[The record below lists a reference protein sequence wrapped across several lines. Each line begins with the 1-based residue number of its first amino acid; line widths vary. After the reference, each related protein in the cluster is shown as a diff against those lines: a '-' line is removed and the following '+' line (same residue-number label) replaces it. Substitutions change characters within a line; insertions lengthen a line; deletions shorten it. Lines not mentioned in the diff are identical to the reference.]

1 MLADDIK
8 TTRENLADALAQAES
23 DGDMEVYSI
32 LDAAD
37 DLLQDALQ
45 AVPLPS

>member
-8 TTRENLADALAQAES
+8 ITRENLADALDQAES
-23 DGDMEVYSI
+23 DGNREVYI
-32 LDAAD
+32 MLADAD
-37 DLLQDALQ
+37 DLLYDALL